1 MEDFVF
7 GTLGTEKLRRAYRHA
22 LRSGVTH
29 RGARFPRDPLPGQ
42 TVELELSLGASWPC
56 KEAWV
61 YWTSDGQDP
70 LGEQGRSEQGQVKAL
85 EANGTEWDVLEWG
98 YVHKLRAIL
107 PAQPPG
113 TVVRYRLSV
122 VDPRGRET
130 FADQGA
136 YYAYYVDDDPLPEW
150 TRDAILYEIFVDR
163 FSPSGASGW
172 LKPDNP
178 AGFYGGTLLGIAER
192 LDYLANLGVNAL
204 WLTPV
209 FPSPSHHGYDAT
221 DYFAIE
227 PRLGSEAD
235 LRLLLDEAHRKGIR
249 ILLDFVANH
258 WSASHPTFQAAMR
271 DRTSPYANWYNFQQ
285 WPEAYETF
293 FGVKS
298 LPQINL
304 REPQARQHLLD
315 AAAYWLDFGV
325 DGYRLDYAIGPTPDF
340 WADFRRVTRQKR
352 PDFWTFGEV
361 VEPSD
366 SQIAFHGLLDGC
378 LDFMLLEALRQTFAF
393 GRWDAAHFAAFL
405 NRHEAF
411 FPGDFSR
418 PSFLDNHDMNRF
430 LWTVQGD
437 VRRLKM
443 AALCQFTLAG
453 PPVIYYGT
461 EVGLSQERDV
471 RQGQRGLPEE
481 ARLPMLWGEA
491 QDADL
496 LDFYRR
502 LIHLRRQEAALKRG
516 STQIL
521 VAEGSQ
527 LAYTRSDQDV
537 ELAAVFNLGAR
548 RESIHL
554 VGNWNA
560 SLLATDSACRLRPGP
575 QGVEIDLPPYSGI
588 LLKKESVI

>member
-7 GTLGTEKLRRAYRHA
+7 GTLATEKLRRAYRHA

-29 RGARFPRDPLPGQ
+29 RAVRFPHDPQPGQ
-42 TVELELSLGASWPC
+42 PVQLELSLGSGWPFQQ
-56 KEAWV
+56 AWV
-61 YWTSDGQDP
+61 YWTADGRDP
-70 LGEQGRSEQGQVKAL
+70 LGNQGRAEQGQAL
-85 EANGTEWDVLEWG
+85 AMEPAGAEWDVLEWG
-98 YVHKLRAIL
+98 YVRRLSTTL
-107 PAQPPG
+107 PGQPPG

-122 VDPRGRET
+122 VDPAGKET

-150 TRDAILYEIFVDR
+150 TRDAVVYEIFVDR
-163 FSPSGASGW
+163 FSPGGGNSW
-172 LKPDNP
+172 LNPEGP
-178 AGFYGGTLLGIAER
+178 AGFYGGTLLGITER
-192 LDYLANLGVNAL
+192 LDYLADLGVNAL
-204 WLTPV
+204 WLTPI

-221 DYFAIE
+221 DIFTIE
-227 PRLGSEAD
+227 PRFGSQAD
-235 LRLLLDEAHRKGIR
+235 LRRLLDEAHRKGIR
-249 ILLDFVANH
+249 VILDFVANH
-258 WSASHPTFQAAMR
+258 WSAAHPTFQAAR
-271 DRTSPYANWYNFQQ
+271 QDHSSPYMSWYNFKD
-285 WPEAYETF
+285 WPAEYETF

-352 PDFWTFGEV
+352 PDCWTFAEV

-393 GRWDAAHFAAFL
+393 GRWDAAHLAAFL

-430 LWTVQGD
+430 LWSVQGD
-437 VRRLKM
+437 MRRLKM
-443 AALCQFTLAG
+443 AALCQFSLAG

-471 RQGQRGLPEE
+471 RQGRRGLPEE
-481 ARLPMLWGEA
+481 ARLPMLWDED
-491 QDADL
+491 QNSEL
-496 LDFYRR
+496 LDYYRN
-502 LIHLRRQEAALKRG
+502 LIHLRRQEPALRWG
-516 STQIL
+516 VRRTLI
-521 VAEGSQ
+521 AEGSQ
-527 LAYTRSDQDV
+527 LAYTCRHPEG
-537 ELAAVFNLGAR
+537 ELAAAFNLAAGHER
-548 RESIHL
+548 LHL
-554 VGNWNA
+554 RGNW
-560 SLLATDSACRLRPGP
+560 SSILLATDPACRLKPGP
-575 QGVEIDLPPYSGI
+575 QDAVVDLPPYSGI
-588 LLKKESVI
+588 LLK